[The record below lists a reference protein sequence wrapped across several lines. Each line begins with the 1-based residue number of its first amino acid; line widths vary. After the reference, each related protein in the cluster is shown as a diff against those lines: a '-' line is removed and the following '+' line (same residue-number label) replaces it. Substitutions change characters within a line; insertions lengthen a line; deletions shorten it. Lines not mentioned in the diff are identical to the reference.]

1 MIEATSAAA
10 RQIKADIDFVP
21 DIGLILGSGLG
32 SLADGMDGG
41 VTFSAGEL
49 EGYPEST
56 VDGHEG
62 KLIFGEFEGRNV
74 VFVKGRLH
82 YYEGYDIQDVV
93 FPVSL
98 LASLGVKRLL
108 VTNAAGGANPLFD
121 PGTLMFI
128 EDHINMG
135 FANPLIGPPGDGP
148 RFPDM
153 SAPYDPDWLK
163 EARDLARD
171 LAIQTERGTYLWT
184 PGPSYE
190 TRAEVKAFRSMGAD
204 AIGMST
210 VPEVIAAVYHGM
222 KVLGL
227 STITN
232 KATGMSDELLSH
244 ADVLEVGKSVRTRLE
259 KLVRAIV
266 GSIPA

>member
-1 MIEATSAAA
+1 MNGKTDKAAE
-10 RQIKADIDFVP
+10 QIRSVIDYKP
-21 DIGLILGSGLG
+21 DLALILGSGLG
-32 SLADGMDGG
+32 SLADGMSNG
-41 VTFSAGEL
+41 TIFKSSEL
-49 EGYPEST
+49 DAYPEST
-56 VDGHEG
+56 VEGHEG
-62 KLIFGEFEGRNV
+62 QLIFGEFEGRKV

-82 YYEGYDIQDVV
+82 YYEGYDITDVV
-93 FPVSL
+93 FPVRL
-98 LASLGVKRLL
+98 LAALGVKRLL
-108 VTNAAGGANPLFD
+108 VTNAAGGANPLFA

-153 SAPYDPDWLK
+153 SSPYDLTWL
-163 EARDLARD
+163 EQARDIARE
-171 LAIQTERGTYLWT
+171 LEIQTERGTYLWT

-190 TRAEVKAFRSMGAD
+190 TKAEVKAFRLMGAD

-232 KATGMSDELLSH
+232 KATGLSEEVLSH
-244 ADVLEVGKSVRTRLE
+244 EDVLEVGKSVRTRLE
-259 KLVRAIV
+259 KLVRGIVRAI
-266 GSIPA
+266 PD